1 MNRKGVSV
9 MNPTT
14 ERANR
19 ALLAKAAAGVGLDPE
34 RVLEQLDRGA
44 FDQALQKLNPH
55 QSEMIAEVLR
65 SPKALAQLL
74 QQPGPRSLLQDLT
87 RG

>member
-19 ALLAKAAAGVGLDPE
+19 ALLAKAAAGAGLDPE

-74 QQPGPRSLLQDLT
+74 QQPAPGRCY
-87 RG
+87 RI